1 MCLLRKERLHFACIN
16 VLLRICLLGKRT
28 EREKRIRKSTDKRKR
43 KENALPGDDGPV
55 ARRDTEGSSPILDD
69 LDENDHFGGGH

>member
-28 EREKRIRKSTDKRKR
+28 EREKHVLERALIREKEKEKR
-43 KENALPGDDGPV
+43 ECIT
-55 ARRDTEGSSPILDD
+55 RR
-69 LDENDHFGGGH
+69 